1 MQKGLVGSWKRE
13 RAIRRAMRLARIEGY
28 DPYNS
33 AQAYAKYYW
42 E

>member
-13 RAIRRAMRLARIEGY
+13 RAIRLARIEGY